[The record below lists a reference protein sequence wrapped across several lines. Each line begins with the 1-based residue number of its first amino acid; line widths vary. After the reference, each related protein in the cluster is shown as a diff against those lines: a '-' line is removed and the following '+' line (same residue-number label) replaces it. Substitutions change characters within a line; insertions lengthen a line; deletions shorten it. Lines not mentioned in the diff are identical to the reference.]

1 MVQWAKLLLVIK
13 KENLYPQ
20 FLVEKTN
27 RKLDYFLKK
36 YKYIPK
42 ILREAI
48 NYSIKNGGKRFRP
61 VLCMSTAGG
70 MGKDYL
76 SVISTACAIEFI
88 HTYSLIHDDLPAID
102 NDDLRRGKLTCH
114 KKFGEDIAILAGD
127 ALFAESFNIILD
139 HQKAAP
145 GDLLKVLKEIS
156 SASGASGMVAG
167 QTVDVYYC
175 GGKISKKKLEEM
187 HFNKTA
193 KLIIASV
200 RSAAIICKAS
210 ETLLQN
216 LTAYASNLGLAFQ
229 ITDDILDIT
238 SSSKITGKTS
248 GKDIKQKKNTY
259 PYVWGIDKSKK
270 IANEKINEAVE
281 IIRSIDINGKWLE
294 NLAKFILV
302 REA

>member
-1 MVQWAKLLLVIK
+1 MNELDLNTIK
-13 KENLYPQ
+13 KEDLYPA
-20 FLVEKTN
+20 FLVEKAN
-27 RKLDYFLKK
+27 FKLDYFLKK
-36 YKYIPK
+36 YESIPK

-48 NYSIKNGGKRFRP
+48 TYSIKNGGKRFRP
-61 VLCMSTAGG
+61 VLCMATAGG
-70 MGKDYL
+70 MGKDHL
-76 SVISTACAIEFI
+76 SVIATACAIEFI

-102 NDDLRRGKLTCH
+102 NDNLRRGKPTCH

-127 ALFAESFNIILD
+127 ALFAESFNLILD
-139 HQKAAP
+139 HQEAAP
-145 GDLLKVLKEIS
+145 VDLLKVIKEIS

-167 QTVDVYYC
+167 QTVDVYYS

-200 RSAAIICKAS
+200 RSAAIICKADES
-210 ETLLQN
+210 LLDS
-216 LTAYASNLGLAFQ
+216 LTTYASNLGLAFQ

-238 SSSKITGKTS
+238 SSSNITGKTS
-248 GKDIKQKKNTY
+248 GKDVKQKKNTY

-270 IANEKINEAVE
+270 IAVEKISEAVE
-281 IIRSIDINGKWLE
+281 IIRSTGIDGKWLE